1 MKTGIYTIIVALFM
15 LLGCSKEQRIVNR
28 LEGKWTVLRA
38 EIVNFGEVEPNMVFQ
53 FDYCK
58 QRKQDFCDYSVHDF
72 DQDQTINGSYNV
84 SDDGETILVS
94 SMNGWNNNFV
104 EFQIERFGMNRVDLV
119 NYDAWTGEYRRLEL
133 KQIQ

>member
-1 MKTGIYTIIVALFM
+1 MKTGIYTIIVALIV
-15 LLGCSKEQRIVNR
+15 LVGCSKEQRVVNR

-38 EIVNFGEVEPNMVFQ
+38 EIVNFGDVEPNMVFQ
-53 FDYCK
+53 FEYCK

-84 SDDGETILVS
+84 SDDGESILVS
-94 SMNGWNNNFV
+94 SMNGWNNTFT
-104 EFQIERFGMNRVDLV
+104 EFQNERLGINRVNLV

-133 KQIQ
+133 KRIQ